1 MKTQDIALVIKD
13 PSAIK
18 GIKTPSFDVCMAA
31 VMQDGTTIKHV
42 DAFAFTLKQYGNI
55 CKAAVRQT
63 PKAIAAIQ
71 REKLTGM
78 TWDGIL
84 SAAVEHNADALR
96 YINEQTPKLCLKA
109 VGKYPKAIKYV
120 DKAMCDSVN
129 PHCYQILQNTAQ
141 EAIGKAKKGNK
152 KRARKKTGEK
162 AETAAKKIDLR
173 NATRQTESL
182 CLGAVRQDGF
192 QLRYVWRQTRKICLA
207 AMRQNPEA
215 YSYVRDSDMVRMDD
229 ILGNTC
235 EGMGGFASAIGD
247 YVFYGLAKKAKKIPA
262 MLKIKGDKP
271 SQSEYLGRCHEAIND
286 NICNIKFVNPA
297 MLSDKQYREFCVAA
311 IIKQEAVLR
320 YIGEAKITGKAYLDI
335 CLQAL
340 VAVSPFRLGYICQE
354 INIGLLSAEQY
365 RRFVEKMV
373 SVDLE
378 WSLRHIDAKKLKKEH
393 YFAICQKVLAKDPHE
408 LKNVNA
414 RLLTKAQYSA
424 LCFKAVRKNHY
435 VFDHIDTSRI
445 GGNEWHEF
453 CKIAVQKSSALLYG
467 IDVSSKAR
475 FQELFAIALRNGGG
489 LRCVEKQDY
498 RQCMAVIRKNGWELC
513 EVRPEQF
520 SVKQYFALCTAAIK
534 NEPRT
539 LGMVDYGIL
548 SMEQYVELC
557 GAAMRSLRVIDLI
570 DHQKILERLYR
581 LWCRQTMEEN
591 PHWIKDV
598 QFSPQYYSLCL
609 KAVKKEGTKVL
620 KDVSQLRL
628 SPEQYSAVREAA
640 EKRQSREK
648 KQADELDFLE
658 MI

>member
-18 GIKTPSFDVCMAA
+18 GIKPPSFDVCMAA
-31 VMQDGTTIKHV
+31 VMQDGTAIRHV
-42 DAFAFTLKQYGNI
+42 DAFAFTLKQYDNM

-63 PKAIAAIQ
+63 PKAISAIQ

-96 YINEQTPKLCLKA
+96 YINEQTPELCLKA

-129 PHCYQILQNTAQ
+129 SHCYQVLQNAAQ
-141 EAIGKAKKGNK
+141 EATGKTKNENK
-152 KRARKKTGEK
+152 KRVGKKTGEK

-182 CLGAVRQDGF
+182 CLEAVRQDGF
-192 QLRYVWRQTRKICLA
+192 QLRYVWRQTRKICLT

-215 YSYVRDSDMVRMDD
+215 HSYIRDSDMVRMDD
-229 ILGNTC
+229 LLGNAC
-235 EGMGGFASAIGD
+235 ESMGEWASAFGD
-247 YVFYGLAKKAKKIPA
+247 FVFHCFAKKAKKIPA
-262 MLKIKGDKP
+262 TLKTKGDKP
-271 SQSEYLGRCHEAIND
+271 SQSEYLERCREAIND

-297 MLSDKQYREFCVAA
+297 MLSDEQYKELCVAT
-311 IIKQEAVLR
+311 IMKDKSVLR
-320 YIGEAKITGKAYLDI
+320 YIGEAKITGEAYLDI
-335 CLQAL
+335 CRQAL
-340 VAVSPFRLGYICQE
+340 VAVRPHRLEHICRE
-354 INIGLLSAEQY
+354 INIGLFSTEQY
-365 RRFVEKMV
+365 RRFVDTLV
-373 SVDLE
+373 SVCLE
-378 WSLRHIDAKKLKKEH
+378 QSLQIIDAKKLKKEH
-393 YFAICQKVLAKDPHE
+393 YFAICQKALAKDPHE
-408 LKNVNA
+408 IKNVNA
-414 RLLTKAQYSA
+414 KLLTKAQYSD
-424 LCFKAVRKNHY
+424 LCFKAVRKKHY
-435 VFDHIDTSRI
+435 TFDHIDVSRI
-445 GGNEWHEF
+445 AGDEWHEF

-467 IDVSSKAR
+467 IDVSSKVR
-475 FQELFAIALRNGGG
+475 FQELLALALRNGGG
-489 LRCVEKQDY
+489 LKYVEKQDY
-498 RQCMAVIRKNGWELC
+498 RQCMAVIRKNGWELD
-513 EVRPEQF
+513 EVRPGQF

-548 SMEQYVELC
+548 STEQYVELC
-557 GAAMRSLRVIDLI
+557 GAAMQSLRVIDLI
-570 DHQKILERLYR
+570 DHRKIPERLYR
-581 LWCRQTMEEN
+581 LWCRQAVEEN
-591 PHWIKDV
+591 SHWIKDV

-620 KDVSQLRL
+620 KDVSPLRL
-628 SPEQYSAVREAA
+628 SPEQYSTVREAA